1 MSDENDDKQVIDTDG
16 VDETTAAELQALSES
31 FGAGDGSGDGV
42 DQPTQ
47 LGAARYVLAAFFA
60 GGLLVAYLSGMITAS
75 IWGMLADWKSATTAM
90 PWLLQVAEDERTNY
104 TMPLGALIG
113 IFAVIM
119 AYRKQHIRVFA
130 DEVALELT
138 KVTWPNKDMVT
149 TGTITVIVGV
159 VIAAVY
165 IGLLD
170 QVWMFL
176 TNLVYGA

>member
-1 MSDENDDKQVIDTDG
+1 MSDENDDKPVIDTDG
-16 VDETTAAELQALSES
+16 VDETAGADLQTSS
-31 FGAGDGSGDGV
+31 GSD

-47 LGAARYVLAAFFA
+47 LGAARYVFAAFFA
-60 GGLLVAYLSGMITAS
+60 GGLLVAYLSGMISAS
-75 IWGMLADWKSATTAM
+75 IWGALAEWKGATGAM

-104 TMPLGALIG
+104 TMPLGAVIG
-113 IFAVIM
+113 IIVVIL
-119 AYRKQHIRVFA
+119 AYRKQRVRVFA
-130 DEVALELT
+130 DDVATELT
-138 KVTWPNKDMVT
+138 KVTWPTKDMVT

-170 QVWMFL
+170 QVWNFL